1 MPLLIQNRAL
11 DRITSTGEL
20 FDRHPH
26 LKVCFQK
33 VWLHLACRETVSSY
47 FSVSEHFMKDWIT
60 PNGYLYTIYNSMGA
74 LHMVAD
80 ANQSGIIQLSA
91 KL

>member
-1 MPLLIQNRAL
+1 
-11 DRITSTGEL
+11 
-20 FDRHPH
+20 
-26 LKVCFQK
+26 
-33 VWLHLACRETVSSY
+33 
-47 FSVSEHFMKDWIT
+47 MKDWIT
-60 PNGYLYTIYNSMGA
+60 PNGYLYTMYNSMGA